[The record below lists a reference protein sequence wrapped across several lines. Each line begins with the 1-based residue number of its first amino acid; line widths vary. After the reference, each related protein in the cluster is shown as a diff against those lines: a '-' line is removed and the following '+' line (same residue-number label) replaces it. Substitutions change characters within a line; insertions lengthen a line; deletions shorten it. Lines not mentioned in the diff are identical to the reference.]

1 MAESGD
7 AALIDAFCD
16 ALWLEHGLS
25 KNTLEAYRRDLTSAA
40 IWLSEHGRGLLLA
53 TEEDLRRYIHA
64 RHASTKPSSA
74 NRRMSA
80 LRRFYRLA
88 LRNQQIKLDP
98 TVHAWHRPN
107 SPSVFPRP

>member
-25 KNTLEAYRRDLTSAA
+25 KNTLEAYRRDLTGAA
-40 IWLSEHGRGLLLA
+40 AWLSEHAAGLLLA
-53 TEEDLRRYIHA
+53 SEQDLRGYIHA
-64 RHASTKPSSA
+64 RHESSKPSTA

-80 LRRFYRLA
+80 LRRFLSA
-88 LRNQQIKLDP
+88 G
-98 TVHAWHRPN
+98 AA
-107 SPSVFPRP
+107 